1 MKNKLKQINEITIF
15 WMIQLFIFVTILFI
29 TTSELYH
36 VIKDTPDFWS
46 AMIIVGREY
55 LYAFILLYLFL
66 VIILSYWCIYSD
78 IFNKCGRNKVIEKIK
93 E

>member
-1 MKNKLKQINEITIF
+1 MKNKLKQINQVIIF
-15 WMIQLFIFVTILFI
+15 WMIQLFILISILFI

-36 VIKDTPDFWS
+36 VIKDTSDFWS

-66 VIILSYWCIYSD
+66 VIIISYWCIYRD
-78 IFNKCGRNKVIEKIK
+78 IFNNGKECGKNKGLNE
-93 E
+93 